1 VDRRVS
7 ALAAG
12 LPDAADPPAGYELD
26 VLTGERD
33 GAALTFVER
42 YVGSALDLEG
52 VASAVRFAARYGE
65 VNQAIPYVG
74 LPAGAAAAALFDLH
88 QRHAEGVRRVVA
100 RALADRTGDLIRQ
113 AFPARSLLGVV
124 IGRAARRPAEAEAP
138 VAVAAG
144 RPAGGRFCLDET
156 RFEARCGGKAC
167 GFGNSN
173 EYWVVKE
180 LAKDPGA
187 CVSVEALRTV
197 VWRDAVVEKN
207 TIQKTVGNARRKLRR
222 LPGVT
227 ITPLK
232 DHYRLVLPPG

>member
-1 VDRRVS
+1 M
-7 ALAAG
+7 
-12 LPDAADPPAGYELD
+12 
-26 VLTGERD
+26 
-33 GAALTFVER
+33 
-42 YVGSALDLEG
+42 
-52 VASAVRFAARYGE
+52 
-65 VNQAIPYVG
+65 
-74 LPAGAAAAALFDLH
+74 
-88 QRHAEGVRRVVA
+88 VA
-100 RALADRTGDLIRQ
+100 RALADRAGDLIRQ

-124 IGRAARRPAEAEAP
+124 IGRAARRPGEAEAP
-138 VAVAAG
+138 AVVAAV
-144 RPAGGRFCLDET
+144 RPAAGGRFVLDET

-187 CVSVEALRTV
+187 CVSVEALRKA

-207 TIQKTVGNARRKLRR
+207 TIQKTVGNARRKLKR